1 MNETL
6 KHIHEA
12 KTGFALKTKYPAPFR
27 KKNELSLKKTKQTLC
42 LALNKTILNAKL
54 LNIYEET

>member
-12 KTGFALKTKYPAPFR
+12 KTGFALETKYPAPFR
-27 KKNELSLKKTKQTLC
+27 KKNELSLKKTKR
-42 LALNKTILNAKL
+42 NKTNLVFGLK
-54 LNIYEET
+54 